1 MGRIEKLSDELANQI
16 AAGEVVERPASIVK
30 ELIENALDARATRV
44 TVDVEQG
51 GSALIRVTDD
61 GDGMTPDD
69 ALLALERHATSK
81 IKALEDLFHLG
92 TFGFRGEALPSIA
105 SVSRLLLRTRA
116 RGSDEACEVEIAGG
130 KTPIVRPAGAATG
143 TTLEVRDLFFN
154 VPARRKFLKAT
165 ATESAHIGDVL
176 LGAALARPDVTFTLS
191 RDKRVVREYL
201 RAGTRAERARVA
213 SSGEN
218 LAHVVAERGPL
229 RLEAMLAAPE
239 RARSGATGL
248 TLLVNGRP
256 VRDRVLARAVAH
268 AYGSVLEGGRYPVG
282 VVWLDL
288 PTELVDINVH
298 PQKAEV
304 RFTDARGVFDA
315 ITRELHGALARAFGL
330 PDVGNP
336 FAHPRPAP
344 PTSPALGAPPIRAT
358 GATRDLFS
366 GVLGSGALRVAAS
379 APRPLEASGRPDDGA
394 GPIDSHARGG
404 AGPIDSHSRGGAGPA
419 DGDARDGHAA
429 AAMDA
434 RDGHAAAA
442 RPTTA
447 RHDPLSTGPVTLLRA
462 ENLFVA
468 EGTASAPP
476 FQRPG
481 LYTTLRYIGQVHATF
496 LVCEGDDGLYVLD
509 QHAAAERVT
518 FDRLR
523 RAFASRSIAVQR
535 LLVPEV
541 VDLPPS
547 DVAVLEEHADDV
559 TRLGVEVR
567 AVGDAAVAVHGVP
580 TILARAEPARV
591 VADLVSELSRA
602 GGRAFG
608 GAIDLVLATMACHGS
623 IRAGDSVSPEEARAL
638 LDALDEVDFAGHCPH
653 GRPVVMR
660 LGWTELER
668 RVGR

>member
-315 ITRELHGALARAFGL
+315 ITRELHGTLARAFGL

-336 FAHPRPAP
+336 FAHARPTAPMSPVLGAAPRPP
-344 PTSPALGAPPIRAT
+344 VSAT

-366 GVLGSGALRVAAS
+366 RVLGSSALGSSALGATSSAQGAPGAS
-379 APRPLEASGRPDDGA
+379 ARSGDGA
-394 GPIDSHARGG
+394 GPSDSNAGGGHPAAPG
-404 AGPIDSHSRGGAGPA
+404 AG
-419 DGDARDGHAA
+419 DGHAS
-429 AAMDA
+429 
-434 RDGHAAAA
+434 AA
-442 RPTTA
+442 RATTA